1 MSVKDF
7 LKFVEIQSL
16 VASALPLLLAN
27 LYSATMYD
35 HVNGLYAM
43 LFALVA
49 FALQMAVNV
58 WNNLQD
64 FRHAV
69 SDDWKNGENNIVGSA
84 GISLKM
90 GMVILLAL
98 TGFAGLI
105 GLWLVTQ
112 VGLPLLWMGI
122 IGFIVAFW
130 YAGTPLPLS
139 RTPFGELASGLTMGF
154 LIFLAA
160 TYINVTP
167 LMDLEMIGK
176 AALASA
182 ICWFAIANIML
193 ANNICDY
200 AEDVAEDRHTLV
212 WYLGKAKAL
221 KLFWLIYLAGYAT
234 LIAAVVFNVLPW
246 PALLGLISLPMVYKN
261 TKAFQ
266 ADPQKAR
273 TFINS
278 IKNAVLLSITVS
290 LGLVIALFI

>member
-7 LKFVEIQSL
+7 LKFVEVQSL

-35 HVNGLYAM
+35 HVNGLNAV

-58 WNNLQD
+58 WNNVQD

-84 GISLKM
+84 GISVKTGLM
-90 GMVILLAL
+90 ILALL

-105 GLWLVTQ
+105 GLYLVAQ

-167 LMDLEMIGK
+167 VMDLQMIGK

-200 AEDVAEDRHTLV
+200 DEDVAEERHTLV
-212 WYLGKAKAL
+212 WYLGKEKAL
-221 KLFWLIYLAGYAT
+221 KLFWVIYLAGYAA
-234 LIAAVVFNVLPW
+234 LISAVVLNVLPW
-246 PALLGLISLPMVYKN
+246 PALLGLISLPIVYKN

-266 ADPQKAR
+266 ADPHKAR

-278 IKNAVLLSITVS
+278 IKNAVMLSITVS
-290 LGLVIALFI
+290 LGLIIALFV

>member
-16 VASALPLLLAN
+16 IASALPLLLAN
-27 LYSATMYD
+27 LYTATMYH
-35 HVNGLYAM
+35 HVNVIPAI

-84 GISLKM
+84 GINLKM
-90 GMVILLAL
+90 GMVILAIL
-98 TGFAGLI
+98 TVSAGLV
-105 GLWLVTQ
+105 GLWLVSQ

-167 LMDLEMIGK
+167 LINLGMIGK

-200 AEDVAEDRHTLV
+200 DEDVAEERHTLV
-212 WYLGKAKAL
+212 WYLGKEKAL
-221 KLFWLIYLAGYAT
+221 KLFWWIYLAGYAA
-234 LIAAVVFNVLPW
+234 LIIAVVVHVLPW
-246 PALLGLISLPMVYKN
+246 PALLGLVSLPLVYKN

-266 ADPQKAR
+266 ADPHKAR
-273 TFINS
+273 TFINA

-290 LGLVIALFI
+290 LGLIIALFV

>member
-1 MSVKDF
+1 MTVKDF
-7 LKFVEIQSL
+7 LKFVEVQSL
-16 VASALPLLLAN
+16 IASALPLILAN
-27 LYSATMYD
+27 LYTATMY
-35 HVNGLYAM
+35 HTINPLYAI

-84 GISLKM
+84 GISLKT
-90 GMVILLAL
+90 GMIILLGL
-98 TGFAGLI
+98 TGFAGI
-105 GLWLVTQ
+105 TGLWLVSQ
-112 VGLPLLWMGI
+112 VGLPLLWMGM

-167 LMDLEMIGK
+167 MMDWSVVGN

-200 AEDVAEDRHTLV
+200 DEDVAEERHTLV
-212 WYLGKAKAL
+212 WYLGKEKAL
-221 KLFWLIYLAGYAT
+221 RLFWIIYVVGYVA
-234 LIAAVVFNVLPW
+234 LVSAVLFNVLPW
-246 PALLGLISLPMVYKN
+246 PALLGLVSVPLVYKN

-266 ADPQKAR
+266 ADPHKAR
-273 TFINS
+273 TFINA
-278 IKNAVLLSITVS
+278 IKNAVLISVTVA
-290 LGLVIALFI
+290 LGLVVALFI

>member
-16 VASALPLLLAN
+16 VASALPLILAN
-27 LYSATMYD
+27 LYSATMYN
-35 HVNGLYAM
+35 HVNAGPAI

-84 GISLKM
+84 GI
-90 GMVILLAL
+90 GMKTGLIILLGL
-98 TGFAGLI
+98 TAFAGVI
-105 GLWLVTQ
+105 GLGLVAT
-112 VGLPLLWMGI
+112 VGWPLLWMGI

-167 LMDLEMIGK
+167 LIDLGMIGK

-200 AEDVAEDRHTLV
+200 DEDVAEERHTLV
-212 WYLGKAKAL
+212 WYLGKETAL
-221 KLFWLIYLAGYAT
+221 KLFWIIYLAGYAA
-234 LIAAVVFNVLPW
+234 LIIAVIFNVLPW
-246 PALLGLISLPMVYKN
+246 PALLGLISMPLVYKN

-266 ADPQKAR
+266 ADPNKAR

-290 LGLVIALFI
+290 LGLIIALFI

>member
-7 LKFVEIQSL
+7 LKFVEVQSL

-35 HVNGLYAM
+35 NVNGLYAM

-98 TGFAGLI
+98 TGFAGFI

-167 LMDLEMIGK
+167 LMDVEMIGK

-200 AEDVAEDRHTLV
+200 AEDVAEERHTLV
-212 WYLGKAKAL
+212 WYLVKPKAL
-221 KLFWLIYLAGYAT
+221 KLFWLIYLAGYAA
-234 LIAAVVFNVLPW
+234 LILAVVFNVLPVS
-246 PALLGLISLPMVYKN
+246 ALLGLVSLPLVYKN

-266 ADPQKAR
+266 ADPHKGR

-290 LGLVIALFI
+290 LGLVIALFM